1 MTAKRPDTL
10 GSVRRPKL
18 GGPTTGGRLNDARV
32 AVYRQAAEALRR
44 GQFDVSIPIGAPD
57 EVSELGEALQALAQT
72 LKAQSEQ
79 STMLAEITQRVNEG
93 LLIKEVLE
101 HVYRSFFSLIPYDR
115 IGLAL
120 LEEGNTVVR
129 AYWAHSEA
137 MEIKLPVGFSAVLA
151 GSSLEGIISTGR
163 PRILNDLEDYLE
175 KHPNSDSTRRIVEE
189 GMRSSL
195 TCPLVAKGQPV
206 GFLFFSSIKT
216 NTYSEAHQELF
227 LQIAGQLAITLEKGR
242 IYQELLDITAELREA
257 RDALKTEATRDNLT
271 GLWNRRSIFELL
283 KRDMARAQREEKPLA
298 AVIIDID
305 DFKRINDRIGHM
317 AGDEALTEV
326 TRRVSSTLRTAD
338 ILGRIGG
345 DEFLIILYP
354 ADEQTAIDV
363 MERARQACESGP
375 VPAGSGEFE
384 VTISLGAAV
393 VNDIEDVDL
402 SVILK
407 TADHALY
414 RAKNG
419 GRNRSEV
426 EPV

>member
-1 MTAKRPDTL
+1 
-10 GSVRRPKL
+10 
-18 GGPTTGGRLNDARV
+18 LNDARV

-305 DFKRINDRIGHM
+305 DFKRINDRIGHL

-375 VPAGSGEFE
+375 VPAGSGEFK

-402 SVILK
+402 SAILK